1 MHWPA
6 TAGVTEIEDAATAPV
21 SSALPIAVTHTPTFT
36 ADAVTD
42 SCAVKVV
49 VLVTVTVTGVDVA
62 VVPEPVAAPDWR
74 ASGVTTKPVDDTAL
88 TVPFAP
94 RLKARPP
101 PWPNPPVGEP
111 EGLPEAPALPDPP
124 PRPAK
129 PPPAPRAKPPPAE
142 HFPSVAGK
150 IATVAAVTVVTAV
163 VGVEVDGG
171 LEVVLGAGRAM
182 TQSPT
187 FTAAAETLAW
197 PVNLVEV
204 DHETAV

>member
-1 MHWPA
+1 MHWPD
-6 TAGVTEIEDAATAPV
+6 TDGVTEIEDAATAPV
-21 SSALPIAVTHTPTFT
+21 SSALPMAVTHTPTFT

-42 SCAVKVV
+42 FCAVKVV
-49 VLVTVTVTGVDVA
+49 ALVTVTVTGVVVA
-62 VVPEPVAAPDWR
+62 VVPEPLAALDGR
-74 ASGVTTKPVDDTAL
+74 ASGITTNPVDDTAL

-94 RLKARPP
+94 RLKARSPP
-101 PWPNPPVGEP
+101 RPNPPVGAP
-111 EGLPEAPALPDPP
+111 EGLPVAPALPDPP

-129 PPPAPRAKPPPAE
+129 PPPGPPAKPPPTP

-150 IATVAAVTVVTAV
+150 ISTVAAVTVVTAV

-197 PVNLVEV
+197 PVNLVEL